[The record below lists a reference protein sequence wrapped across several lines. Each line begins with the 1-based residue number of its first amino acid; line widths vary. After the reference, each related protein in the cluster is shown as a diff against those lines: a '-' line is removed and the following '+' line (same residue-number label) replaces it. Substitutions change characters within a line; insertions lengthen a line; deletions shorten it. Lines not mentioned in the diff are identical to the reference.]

1 MQVLSSL
8 KSICSVSAYSK
19 VYLDT
24 FDKSGDKDMRRPYYI
39 ITFFLDRVTGTK
51 KIMENP

>member
-1 MQVLSSL
+1 MSKGGKKYVLQVLSSL

-24 FDKSGDKDMRRPYYI
+24 FDKSGDKDMRQPCYI
-39 ITFFLDRVTGTK
+39 YNIFS
-51 KIMENP
+51 